1 MLSAFQEVEDN
12 LAALRILADEAIA
25 QDEAVTAAEEAVR
38 LTTNQ
43 YKAGTVSFLDVV
55 VSQTA
60 ALNNHRAAVDVQGR
74 RITAAVLLVKA
85 LGGGWN
91 ASQLPTP
98 ADLVGGD
105 AAAPV
110 TPAKPHSGG

>member
-1 MLSAFQEVEDN
+1 M
-12 LAALRILADEAIA
+12 
-25 QDEAVTAAEEAVR
+25 QDEAVKAAEQSVR

-43 YKAGTVSFLDVV
+43 YKAGTVSYLAVV

-60 ALNNHRAAVDVQGR
+60 ALNNQRTAVDIHGR
-74 RITAAVLLVKA
+74 RITATVLLIKA
-85 LGGGWN
+85 LGGGWT
-91 ASQLPTP
+91 ASKLPTP

-105 AAAPV
+105 AAAPA